1 MWGLYDVVTIEL
13 YTIVFIFSVFLDK
26 LLIIN
31 YW

>member
-1 MWGLYDVVTIEL
+1 MWGLYNVVTIEL
-13 YTIVFIFSVFLDK
+13 YAIVFIFFVFLDK

>member
-1 MWGLYDVVTIEL
+1 MWGLYNVVTIEL

>member
-1 MWGLYDVVTIEL
+1 MWGLYNVVTIEL
-13 YTIVFIFSVFLDK
+13 YTIVFIFFVFLDK